1 MKRLLTI
8 SLFALLLIG
17 IGSSFILYVDTT
29 VGSSVAAG
37 EQSVKPRNMY
47 DIVVGGQY
55 YFDGFAGLPTGEIIT
70 VTAITSSR
78 FTAVFAHPHDS
89 GARMT
94 NNPAYFGDSIMWG
107 T

>member
-1 MKRLLTI
+1 MKRLLAI
-8 SLFALLLIG
+8 SLFALLLVG

-47 DIVVGGQY
+47 NIVVGGQY

-70 VTAITSSR
+70 VTAITSQR

-94 NNPAYFGDSIMWG
+94 NNPAYFGDCVMWG